1 MAEHVL
7 LIGGGGR
14 EHAIARA
21 LEGSEA
27 RRASSSRTESD
38 DGEVDLYACAGN
50 RNPGIARLATE
61 FETLE
66 TTNPKA
72 VREYAEAV
80 GATLAVV
87 GPEAPLE
94 AGVVDELEDAGIYA
108 FGPKAEEARI
118 ETDKAFQRRFM
129 AEHDVP
135 GCPDFETFDDV
146 DAACDYIDEYDGD
159 LAIKPA
165 GLTGGK
171 GVKVIGDQVTAEE
184 GKAYVSESDYDR
196 IVLEERLVG
205 EEFTVQAFV
214 ADGEVRTA
222 PAVQDHKRAYEG
234 DEGPNTGGMGSYS
247 DAAFELP
254 FMTESD
260 YEEAVSIME
269 ATVEALEGYRGV
281 LYGQFMLTA
290 EGPKVIEF
298 NARFGDPEA
307 MNTLP
312 VLETEFLEVLTAARD
327 GEKLPELEFASQATV
342 CKYAVPEGYPTDP
355 KAGAKVQ
362 ADEESVARV
371 ARATEN
377 SSGEQS
383 DPRESAGDALLYYA
397 SVDERDDGIY
407 TTTSRAVA
415 VVGVADSITAAEEIA
430 EDALEVAGE
439 EGLHVRHDIGK
450 PDLVQQRIDHVE
462 ELRGER

>member
-21 LEGSEA
+21 LAGSEA
-27 RRASSSRTESD
+27 
-38 DGEVDLYACAGN
+38 DLYACAGN
-50 RNPGIARLATE
+50 RNPGIARIATE

-72 VREYAEAV
+72 VREYAEDV

-94 AGVVDELEDAGIYA
+94 AGIVDELEEAGIYA
-108 FGPKAEEARI
+108 FGPKAEDARI

-135 GCPDFETFDDV
+135 GCPEFETFDDME
-146 DAACDYIDEYDGD
+146 AACNFIDEYDGD

-171 GVKVIGDQVTAEE
+171 GVKVIGDQVSAEE
-184 GKAYVSESDYDR
+184 GKEYIRGSDYDR
-196 IVLEERLVG
+196 IVLEERLIG

-247 DAAFELP
+247 DATFELP
-254 FMTESD
+254 FMTEDD
-260 YEEAVSIME
+260 YDEAVSVIE
-269 ATVEALEGYRGV
+269 ATVDALEEYRGI
-281 LYGQFMLTA
+281 LYGQFMLTS

-312 VLETEFLEVLTAARD
+312 VLETDFLEVITAARD
-327 GEKLPELEFASQATV
+327 GEALPELEFAPQATV

-362 ADEESVARV
+362 VDE
-371 ARATEN
+371 
-377 SSGEQS
+377 
-383 DPRESAGDALLYYA
+383 ESAGDALLYYA
-397 SVDERDDGIY
+397 SVDEREDGIY
-407 TTTSRAVA
+407 TTTSRAFA
-415 VVGVADSITAAEEIA
+415 LVGVADSITEAEELA
-430 EDALEVAGE
+430 EAALEVAGE

-450 PDLVQQRIDHVE
+450 SDLVQQRIDHVE
-462 ELRGER
+462 ELRGQ

>member
-1 MAEHVL
+1 MREHVL

-21 LEGSEA
+21 LADSEGE
-27 RRASSSRTESD
+27 
-38 DGEVDLYACAGN
+38 LYACAGN
-50 RNPGIARLATE
+50 RNPGIARIASE

-66 TTNPKA
+66 TTDPEA
-72 VREYAEAV
+72 VVDYAEDV
-80 GATLAVV
+80 GATIAVI
-87 GPEAPLE
+87 GPEAPLA
-94 AGVVDELEDAGIYA
+94 AGVADALEAAGIYP
-108 FGPKAEEARI
+108 FGPKEADARI

-129 AEHDVP
+129 QEHDIP
-135 GCPDFETFDDV
+135 GCPDFETFDDME
-146 DAACDYIDEYDGD
+146 AACDFIDEYDGD

-184 GKAYVSESDYDR
+184 GKEYVRDSDYDR
-196 IVLEERLVG
+196 IVLEERLIG

-214 ADGEVRTA
+214 ANGEFETA

-247 DAAFELP
+247 DATFELP
-254 FMTESD
+254 FMTADD
-260 YEEAVSIME
+260 YERAVEIIE
-269 ATVEALEGYRGV
+269 ATVDALDDYRGI
-281 LYGQFMLTA
+281 LYGQFMLTSA
-290 EGPKVIEF
+290 GPKVVEF

-312 VLETEFLEVLTAARD
+312 VLETDFLEILIAARD
-327 GEKLPELEFASQATV
+327 GEAPPELEFADKATV

-355 KAGAKVQ
+355 AAGAKVQ
-362 ADEESVARV
+362 VDEESA
-371 ARATEN
+371 
-377 SSGEQS
+377 S
-383 DPRESAGDALLYYA
+383 DALLYYA

-407 TTTSRAVA
+407 TTTSRSFAL
-415 VVGVADSITAAEEIA
+415 VGVADSIGEAEELA
-430 EDALEVAGE
+430 EDALAVAGE

-450 PDLVQQRIDHVE
+450 ADLVQRRIDHVN
-462 ELRGER
+462 ELREE